1 MQNTVQQNSP
11 FVVMLQGAQLVALRQ
26 SVRHAQQSI
35 GIGIGI
41 GIGIDVSLL

>member
-1 MQNTVQQNSP
+1 LQNTVQQNSP

-41 GIGIDVSLL
+41 NVSLL

>member
-1 MQNTVQQNSP
+1 LQNTVQQNSP

-41 GIGIDVSLL
+41 DVSLL

>member
-1 MQNTVQQNSP
+1 
-11 FVVMLQGAQLVALRQ
+11 MLQGAQLVALRQ

-41 GIGIDVSLL
+41 GINVSLL

>member
-1 MQNTVQQNSP
+1 LQNTVQQNSP

-41 GIGIDVSLL
+41 GIDVSLL